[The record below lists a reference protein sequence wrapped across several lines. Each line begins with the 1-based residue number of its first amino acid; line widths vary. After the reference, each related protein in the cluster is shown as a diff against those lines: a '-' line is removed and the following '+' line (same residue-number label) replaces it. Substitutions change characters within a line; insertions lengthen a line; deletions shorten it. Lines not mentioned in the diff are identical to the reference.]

1 MGHPALFR
9 PRRAGHN
16 RGMTTTHETHQCPYC
31 DLMFTYHNEV
41 RDHIVHDHPEHA
53 ASVAGTEMHELPHD

>member
-1 MGHPALFR
+1 MS
-9 PRRAGHN
+9 
-16 RGMTTTHETHQCPYC
+16 TTHETHQCPYC
-31 DLMFTYHNEV
+31 DLMFSYHNEV